1 MCRVLRN
8 GLEEDHGGKVG
19 RLDTWFWVLLA
30 VGALWLLQIA
40 GTHVQMSH
48 YRSVLGGITREGGK
62 GYVGAGNAKARL
74 GKGVILIMVS
84 DEDGVVKRA
93 LRMRGMTVFARF
105 EEAPDLVGM
114 TLDKL
119 REEGREGPYEK
130 ATMLA
135 ARRAVEQIDRIR
147 SERAGVVAVS

>member
-1 MCRVLRN
+1 MEKLS
-8 GLEEDHGGKVG
+8 
-19 RLDTWFWVLLA
+19 TWVWVLLA
-30 VGALWLLQIA
+30 LGVVWILQMI

-74 GKGVILIMVS
+74 GKGVILIMIC
-84 DEDGVVKRA
+84 DEDDVVKRA

-105 EEAPDLVGM
+105 EEARDLLGLS
-114 TLDKL
+114 LDNL
-119 REEGREGPYEK
+119 REEGLEGPYEK

-135 ARRAVEQIDRIR
+135 ARRAVEQIERIK
-147 SERAGVVAVS
+147 SEKAELVAVS